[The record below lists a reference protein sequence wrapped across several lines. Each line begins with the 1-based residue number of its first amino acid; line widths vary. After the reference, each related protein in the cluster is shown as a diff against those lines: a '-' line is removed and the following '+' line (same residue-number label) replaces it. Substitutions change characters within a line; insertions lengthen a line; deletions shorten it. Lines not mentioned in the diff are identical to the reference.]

1 MPVKSGYKS
10 SFNDTGSETVY
21 TLFRQKEVL
30 ATPMSN
36 LRDTALNS
44 NCVYEYIPSTTLDL
58 KLLSDIDRE

>member
-10 SFNDTGSETVY
+10 SFNDTGETVY

-58 KLLSDIDRE
+58 KLLSNIDRE